1 MTENNKK
8 DLQIDEITI
17 KMPII
22 KDPTDPVNQ
31 VQHVVDRGGNLD
43 NYHWIKHNWYKGG
56 VSMGAALIQNDTVD
70 ADKAKEFDDIEV
82 FTYDGKRIH
91 VGDTIEWH
99 SEVGLESRIFVC
111 LVGYGYEVINRVMRY
126 GLYLE
131 EGENYPVFL
140 SQHKYDPAKI
150 YLRDYQ
156 K

>member
-1 MTENNKK
+1 MIEDNNF
-8 DLQIDEITI
+8 DLALKAIQLR
-17 KMPII
+17 MPIF
-22 KDPTDPVNQ
+22 KDRTDPVNQ
-31 VQHVVDRGGNLD
+31 VQYVVDRGGNLD
-43 NYHWIKHNWYKGG
+43 NYHWIKHNWYKDA

-99 SEVGLESRIFVC
+99 AEVGLESRIFVC
-111 LVGYGYEVINRVMRY
+111 LVGYGYEVINRGMRY

-131 EGENYPVFL
+131 GGENYPVFL
-140 SQHKYDPAKI
+140 SEHKYDPAKI
-150 YLRDYQ
+150 YLREYQ